1 MSFDQT
7 VLRLEGDNI
16 CVMQGTPDFV
26 SPEVKFNELC
36 FKCFFHTGLRSLLSQ
51 FVESIVLLMRE
62 LFICFSHLW
71 SLFSETPL
79 IRWSTTLPSAL
90 DQTCGQ
96 KASFKWHPVL
106 QYHQQNQHLP
116 QKCVY
121 LLGILVFGITVIITL
136 NIFCPTR
143 SVGVV
148 TYVLL
153 TGLSPFLGDSN
164 IET

>member
-121 LLGILVFGITVIITL
+121 WSEMQKVIKIAEIHFWPKKIGTKKWPKMTP
-136 NIFCPTR
+136 NDP
-143 SVGVV
+143 
-148 TYVLL
+148 
-153 TGLSPFLGDSN
+153 P
-164 IET
+164 